1 MPACHYLHA
10 CWPCPLQAFR
20 PVSHSGIPSFTV
32 VLPIGRAF
40 SPLSF
45 SWFGGPQGFALGW
58 DKGAPLALRATASA
72 MRIAF
77 GNGGKKAGW

>member
-1 MPACHYLHA
+1 
-10 CWPCPLQAFR
+10 
-20 PVSHSGIPSFTV
+20 V